1 MKKKKIITVNINKK
15 TKINKQNSTTS
26 NTKTNL
32 LKSLSSTYKEVKY
45 Y

>member
-15 TKINKQNSTTS
+15 TKHNSTTS
-26 NTKTNL
+26 NTKTNM